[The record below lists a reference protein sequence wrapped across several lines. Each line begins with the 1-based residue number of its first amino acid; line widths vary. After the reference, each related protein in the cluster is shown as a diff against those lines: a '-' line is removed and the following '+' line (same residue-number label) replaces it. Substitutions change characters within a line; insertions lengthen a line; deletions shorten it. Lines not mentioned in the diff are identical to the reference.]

1 MATYTNAVPR
11 LIFDGIRDRSRRAL
25 IRPDESY
32 AQHTPLLR
40 LFTETGPT
48 ATTYVGD
55 TDDGFAGI
63 YGQMSLDPRSKY
75 FNQQSLLALN
85 LLGQGNGFYVKR
97 LRPEDAGNPARLI
110 LAIDMVRDMVPK
122 SITRLSGFLYPE
134 ATTLASA
141 IGGVTTLADEMIE
154 GFKARIVVIQDNTAE
169 VGTQRVLPG
178 SMVSNIDGSQS
189 KLYPLMELPAS
200 FFGQLGNN
208 LGMRI
213 WAPTALDLEGYD
225 EQATEQFDTRM
236 YRVQFCE
243 LMNGLNTPQIIKTAL
258 GEDYVN
264 VSFDEGVYS
273 ESMDRDLTIDDVLI
287 QQYEDDG
294 IESGQTPLFS
304 PFSQVYVY
312 RNNIEFVQ
320 QLIFDSEILANPAF
334 VDSVKGP
341 GQIDF
346 LTMLNFDGDPYMTI
360 QLLGALDGGVL
371 LGKNATVYAQGGS
384 DGTTSFEN
392 YVALTDLENTN
403 FGKLEDQYEDI
414 ARYQFGFIYD
424 TGLPL
429 ASKYKMMQTL
439 AGRRDIQCMF
449 TTFVETDTR
458 GLPTSDEVSRTI
470 AIMTRLKA
478 FPESVLYG
486 TPVCRAMIVLQSGKL
501 MGGGYNKRIP
511 QVLDVAMMWAKYA
524 GAGNG
529 ILRPG
534 FEMDQSPN
542 NEVTMVKG
550 LNVPFFNARTAANL
564 WTNGATYSTTYD
576 KRRQY
581 YPCLRSVY
589 LDDTSVLLSP
599 ITVNI
604 CCVIM
609 RLIHKVHAKFSG
621 NASLT
626 KEQLVER
633 CDQEILDITR
643 DLFGARVDIIPRTEI
658 TAMDDNNG
666 FSWTCTVTVAANNP
680 RTVMDFKLET
690 IRREN
695 VTEATAAGN

>member
-1 MATYTNAVPR
+1 MASNFTNAVPR
-11 LIFDGIRDRSRRAL
+11 VIFNGIRDRSRRAL
-25 IRPDESY
+25 IRPDETY

-63 YGQMSLDPRSKY
+63 YGQMALDPRSKY
-75 FNQQSLLALN
+75 FNQQALLALN

-97 LRPEDAGNPARLI
+97 LKPEDAANPARII
-110 LAIDMVRDMVPK
+110 LALDVVRDMVPK
-122 SITRLSGFLYPE
+122 SVTSLSGFVYPDS
-134 ATTLASA
+134 TTTGTSST
-141 IGGVTTLADEMIE
+141 TTLADETVE
-154 GFKARIVVIQDNTAE
+154 GLKCRIVLIQDNASE

-178 SMVSNIDGSQS
+178 GFQSSIDGTQS
-189 KLYPLMELPAS
+189 TMYPLFELPAS
-200 FFGQLGNN
+200 FFGVLGNQ
-208 LGMRI
+208 LGMRV
-213 WAPTALDLEGYD
+213 WAPTQLDSEGYD
-225 EQATEQFDTRM
+225 EQVTADFNTRM
-236 YRVQFCE
+236 YNFQFVE
-243 LMNGLNTPQIIKTAL
+243 LQAGLNTPTIIKTAT
-258 GEDYVN
+258 GGDYVS

-273 ESMDRDLTIDDVLI
+273 NSTDADLTVDTVLI
-287 QQYEDDG
+287 ESYADDG
-294 IESGQTPLFS
+294 IESGQTPLYS
-304 PFSQVYVY
+304 PFSQIYVY
-312 RNNIEFVQ
+312 RENISFVQ
-320 QLIFDSEILANPAF
+320 NLIYDSEVLFNPAF
-334 VDSVKGP
+334 ATSVTGP

-346 LTMLNFDGDPYMTI
+346 LTMLNFDGDQYQTV
-360 QLLGALDGGVL
+360 QLLTALDGGVL
-371 LGKNATVYAQGGS
+371 LGKNATVYATGGA
-384 DGTTSFEN
+384 DGTTSFDE
-392 YVALTDLENTN
+392 YVKQVDLENTN
-403 FGKLEDQYEDI
+403 FGELEDQYEDV
-414 ARYQFGFIYD
+414 ARFQFGFLYD

-439 AGRRDIQCMF
+439 GKRQDLFCMF

-458 GLPTSDEVSRTI
+458 GLSASDEVSRCI

-501 MGGGYNKRIP
+501 MGSNYHKIVP
-511 QVLDVAMMWAKYA
+511 AVTDVAMMWAKYA
-524 GAGNG
+524 GAGTG

-534 FEMDQSPN
+534 FEMDASPN
-542 NEVTMVKG
+542 NEVSMIKG
-550 LNVPFFNARTAANL
+550 LNVPFFNARTSGNL
-564 WTNGATYSTTYD
+564 WTNGATYSTTYN

-643 DLFGARVDIIPRTEI
+643 DLFGGRVDIIPRTEI
-658 TAMDDNNG
+658 TAIDDNNG

-680 RTVMDFKLET
+680 RTTMDFKLET

-695 VTEATAAGN
+695 VTQEV